1 MGENKVNENMLEKI
15 EIKKIE
21 KEQFD
26 EYKDEI
32 EKIHNENVFPNNGYL
47 MDEDYIINAEII
59 FVALLNN
66 KVVGFASINTYDYEP
81 DEGDDLWITIEKNNM
96 QIKQIAIGKEFQGL
110 KIGTHL
116 LNKVKEYAKSKGINN
131 IYLYALGDNEKAHK
145 FYERNGF
152 KLSGIWSAK
161 EYMEIK
167 DFKSYLFAYTNK
179 MKCKAIF
186 LDMDGTLLNSEKE
199 VSDYSI
205 KILKEIKQKGIE
217 IILISGRCNKS
228 IEHIVKNRINNKD
241 EIIRYIISTD
251 GTMIKDLKENK
262 IIYQSSLNEKL
273 VKELIYKSYN
283 FDTAFYI
290 ITENDMY
297 KDNRMN
303 EYQKETDRWYI
314 NGEFYNIENNLK
326 TIDFND
332 FSKKNE
338 KVNRILFFSM
348 NLDKL
353 KEINENILKNDEI
366 QTLFRKDFKDYQ
378 LLLISNKY
386 SKAIG
391 IIEMCKYLNLSTKD
405 TIAFGDSDND
415 IEMLE
420 IVGDG
425 IAMKNAKIDLK
436 TNKITEF
443 TNNEDGVAKYLEK
456 MLLEEK

>member
-179 MKCKAIF
+179 MECKAIF

-205 KILKEIKQKGIE
+205 KILKEIKEKGIE
-217 IILISGRCNKS
+217 IILISGRCNES

>member
-1 MGENKVNENMLEKI
+1 MCENILIKILEK
-15 EIKKIE
+15 K
-21 KEQFD
+21 QFD
-26 EYKDEI
+26 EYKNEI
-32 EKIHNENVFPNNGYL
+32 EKIHNENAYPNNGYL
-47 MDEDYIINAEII
+47 MDKDYITNAERI

-66 KVVGFASINTYDYEP
+66 KVVGYASINTLNYEP
-81 DEGDDLWITIEKNNM
+81 DEGDDIWINIEKENIL
-96 QIKQIAIGKEFQGL
+96 IKQIAISKKFQGL
-110 KIGTHL
+110 KIGTCL
-116 LNKVKEYAKSKGINN
+116 LNKVKEYAKSKDIRN
-131 IYLYALGDNEKAHK
+131 IYLYALGDNKKAHK
-145 FYERNGF
+145 FYKRNGF

-161 EYMEIK
+161 EYMGIK
-167 DFKSYLFAYTNK
+167 DFKSYLFAFTNK
-179 MKCKAIF
+179 MECKAIF

-199 VSDYSI
+199 VSNYTI
-205 KILKEIKQKGIE
+205 QILQKIKQKGIE
-217 IILISGRCNKS
+217 IILISGRCNRS
-228 IEHIVKNRINNKD
+228 IEYIVKNRINNKN

-262 IIYQSSLNEKL
+262 IIYQSSLNEKM
-273 VKELIYKSYN
+273 VKELIYKSYD

-290 ITENDMY
+290 ITENNMY

-303 EYQKETDRWYI
+303 KYQIETDKWYI
-314 NGEFYNIENNLK
+314 NGEFYNIEDNLK

-332 FSKKNE
+332 FSKINE

-348 NLDKL
+348 NFEML
-353 KEINENILKNDEI
+353 KEINDEVLNTKDI
-366 QTLFRKDFKDYQ
+366 QTLFRKDYKDFQ

-386 SKAIG
+386 SKAKG
-391 IIEMCKYLNLSTKD
+391 IIEMCKCLNLSTKD

-420 IVGDG
+420 IVGEG

>member
-1 MGENKVNENMLEKI
+1 MCENILIKILEK
-15 EIKKIE
+15 K
-21 KEQFD
+21 QFD
-26 EYKDEI
+26 EYKNEI
-32 EKIHNENVFPNNGYL
+32 EKIHNENAYPNNGYL
-47 MDEDYIINAEII
+47 MDKDYITNAERI

-66 KVVGFASINTYDYEP
+66 KVVGYASINTLNYEP
-81 DEGDDLWITIEKNNM
+81 DEGDDIWINIEKENIL
-96 QIKQIAIGKEFQGL
+96 IKQIAISKKFQGL
-110 KIGTHL
+110 KIGTCL
-116 LNKVKEYAKSKGINN
+116 LNKVKEYAKSKDIRN
-131 IYLYALGDNEKAHK
+131 IYLYALGDNKKAHK
-145 FYERNGF
+145 FYKRNGF

-161 EYMEIK
+161 EYMGIK
-167 DFKSYLFAYTNK
+167 DFKSYLFAFTNK
-179 MKCKAIF
+179 MECKAIF

-199 VSDYSI
+199 VSNYTI
-205 KILKEIKQKGIE
+205 QILQKIKQKGIE
-217 IILISGRCNKS
+217 IILISGRCNRS
-228 IEHIVKNRINNKD
+228 IEYIVKNRINNKN

-262 IIYQSSLNEKL
+262 IIYQSSLNEKM
-273 VKELIYKSYN
+273 VKELIYKSYD

-290 ITENDMY
+290 ITKNNMY

-303 EYQKETDRWYI
+303 KYQIETDKWYI
-314 NGEFYNIENNLK
+314 NGEFYNIEDNLK

-332 FSKKNE
+332 FSKINE

-348 NLDKL
+348 NVDKL
-353 KEINENILKNDEI
+353 KEINENILKNDKI
-366 QTLFRKDFKDYQ
+366 QTLFRKDYKDFQ

-386 SKAIG
+386 SKAKG
-391 IIEMCKYLNLSTKD
+391 IIEMCKCLNLSTKD

-420 IVGDG
+420 IVGEG

-436 TNKITEF
+436 INKITEF

>member
-1 MGENKVNENMLEKI
+1 MCENILIKI
-15 EIKKIE
+15 LE

-26 EYKDEI
+26 EYKNEI
-32 EKIHNENVFPNNGYL
+32 EKIHNENAYPNNGYL
-47 MDEDYIINAEII
+47 MDKDYITNAERI

-66 KVVGFASINTYDYEP
+66 KVVGYASINTLNYEP
-81 DEGDDLWITIEKNNM
+81 DEGDDIWINIEKENIL
-96 QIKQIAIGKEFQGL
+96 IKQIAISKKFQGL
-110 KIGTHL
+110 KIGTCL
-116 LNKVKEYAKSKGINN
+116 LNKVKEYAKSKDIRN
-131 IYLYALGDNEKAHK
+131 IYLYALGDNKKAHK
-145 FYERNGF
+145 FYKRNGF

-161 EYMEIK
+161 EYMGIK
-167 DFKSYLFAYTNK
+167 DFKSYLFAFTNK
-179 MKCKAIF
+179 MECKAIF

-199 VSDYSI
+199 VSNYTI
-205 KILKEIKQKGIE
+205 QILQKIKQKGIE
-217 IILISGRCNKS
+217 IILISGRCNRS
-228 IEHIVKNRINNKD
+228 IEYIVKNRINNKN

-262 IIYQSSLNEKL
+262 IIYQSSLNEKM
-273 VKELIYKSYN
+273 VKELIYKSYD

-290 ITENDMY
+290 ITENNMY

-303 EYQKETDRWYI
+303 KYQIETDKWYI
-314 NGEFYNIENNLK
+314 NGEFYNIEDNLK

-332 FSKKNE
+332 FSKINE

-348 NLDKL
+348 NFEML
-353 KEINENILKNDEI
+353 KEINDEVLNTKDI
-366 QTLFRKDFKDYQ
+366 QTLFRKDYKDFQ

-386 SKAIG
+386 SKAKG
-391 IIEMCKYLNLSTKD
+391 IIEMCKCLNLSTKD

-420 IVGDG
+420 IVGEG

-436 TNKITEF
+436 INKITEF

>member
-1 MGENKVNENMLEKI
+1 
-15 EIKKIE
+15 
-21 KEQFD
+21 
-26 EYKDEI
+26 
-32 EKIHNENVFPNNGYL
+32 
-47 MDEDYIINAEII
+47 
-59 FVALLNN
+59 
-66 KVVGFASINTYDYEP
+66 
-81 DEGDDLWITIEKNNM
+81 
-96 QIKQIAIGKEFQGL
+96 
-110 KIGTHL
+110 
-116 LNKVKEYAKSKGINN
+116 
-131 IYLYALGDNEKAHK
+131 
-145 FYERNGF
+145 
-152 KLSGIWSAK
+152 
-161 EYMEIK
+161 MEIK

-179 MKCKAIF
+179 MECKAIF

-262 IIYQSSLNEKL
+262 IIYQSSLNKKL
-273 VKELIYKSYN
+273 VKELIYKSYD
-283 FDTAFYI
+283 FDTAFYV

-303 EYQKETDRWYI
+303 KYQIETDKWYI
-314 NGEFYNIENNLK
+314 NGEFYNIEDNLK
-326 TIDFND
+326 TIDFNN
-332 FSKKNE
+332 FSKLNE

-348 NLDKL
+348 NLDEL

-366 QTLFRKDFKDYQ
+366 QTLFRKDYKDFQ

-386 SKAIG
+386 SKANG
-391 IIEMCKYLNLSTKD
+391 IIEMCKYLNIPLKD

-415 IEMLE
+415 IEMLKIAGE
-420 IVGDG
+420 G

-436 TNKITEF
+436 TNKVTVF

>member
-1 MGENKVNENMLEKI
+1 MCENILERV
-15 EIKKIE
+15 EIKKLE

-32 EKIHNENVFPNNGYL
+32 EKIHSENVFPNNGYL
-47 MDEDYIINAEII
+47 MDEDYITNAEFI
-59 FVALLNN
+59 FVAVSND
-66 KVVGFASINTYDYEP
+66 KVVGYASINTYDYEP
-81 DEGDDLWITIEKNNM
+81 DEGDDIWITIEKNNI
-96 QIKQIAIGKEFQGL
+96 QIKQIAISKEFQGL
-110 KIGTHL
+110 KIGTYL
-116 LNKVKEYAKSKGINN
+116 LNKVKEYAKSKDIKN

-145 FYERNGF
+145 FYERNDF

-161 EYMEIK
+161 EYMGIK

-179 MKCKAIF
+179 MECKAIF

-205 KILKEIKQKGIE
+205 KVLKEIKQKGIE

-228 IEHIVKNRINNKD
+228 IEHIVKNRINNKN

-262 IIYQSSLNEKL
+262 IIYQSSLDEKM
-273 VKELIYKSYN
+273 VKELIYKSDD

-290 ITENDMY
+290 ITENNMY

-303 EYQKETDRWYI
+303 EYQIETDKWYI
-314 NGEFYNIENNLK
+314 NGEFYNIEDNLK
-326 TIDFND
+326 TTDFNN
-332 FSKKNE
+332 FGKLNE

-348 NLDKL
+348 NLDEL

-366 QTLFRKDFKDYQ
+366 QTLFRKDYKDFQ

-386 SKAIG
+386 SKAKG
-391 IIEMCKYLNLSTKD
+391 IIEMCKCLNIAVKD

-415 IEMLE
+415 IEMLKIAGE
-420 IVGDG
+420 G

-436 TNKITEF
+436 TNKVTELA
-443 TNNEDGVAKYLEK
+443 NNEDGVAKYLEK

>member
-179 MKCKAIF
+179 MECKAIF

-217 IILISGRCNKS
+217 IILISGRCNES

>member
-338 KVNRILFFSM
+338 KVNRILFFFM

-425 IAMKNAKIDLK
+425 IAMKNTKIDLK

>member
-179 MKCKAIF
+179 MECKAIF

-338 KVNRILFFSM
+338 KVNRILFFFM

>member
-1 MGENKVNENMLEKI
+1 
-15 EIKKIE
+15 
-21 KEQFD
+21 
-26 EYKDEI
+26 
-32 EKIHNENVFPNNGYL
+32 
-47 MDEDYIINAEII
+47 
-59 FVALLNN
+59 
-66 KVVGFASINTYDYEP
+66 
-81 DEGDDLWITIEKNNM
+81 
-96 QIKQIAIGKEFQGL
+96 
-110 KIGTHL
+110 
-116 LNKVKEYAKSKGINN
+116 
-131 IYLYALGDNEKAHK
+131 
-145 FYERNGF
+145 
-152 KLSGIWSAK
+152 
-161 EYMEIK
+161 MEIK

-179 MKCKAIF
+179 MECKAIF

-338 KVNRILFFSM
+338 KVNRILFFFM

>member
-262 IIYQSSLNEKL
+262 IIYQSKKKKKL

-425 IAMKNAKIDLK
+425 IAMKNTKIDLK

>member
-15 EIKKIE
+15 ENKKIE